1 MSKIFTV
8 VAATLLLAACNTIDD
23 ASAGKK
29 EFMVASW
36 YMHGTRT
43 ANGEKFNPDGMT
55 VAHKTLPF
63 HTKLRLTYNGKSVIV
78 RVNDRGPFIKGRH
91 IDLSRGVAR
100 ELGCLSG
107 GICKIEVE
115 RLYDDG
121 KPTRQSGREL

>member
-29 EFMVASW
+29 EVMVASW

-43 ANGEKFNPDGMT
+43 ANGEKYNPDGMT
-55 VAHKTLPF
+55 VAHKKLPF
-63 HTKLRLTYNGKSVIV
+63 HTRLRLTHNGKSVIV
-78 RVNDRGPFIKGRH
+78 RVNDRGPFTKGRH

-100 ELGCLSG
+100 ELGCLSR
-107 GICKIEVE
+107 GICKVE
-115 RLYDDG
+115 AEIIDDG
-121 KPTRQSGREL
+121 KLLPKRSGREL